1 MKYLIYII
9 IAASLLLLS
18 CDNKPSLQK
27 YFVENQDNPNFISFD
42 LSSSLLNV
50 DKAKLTDKQKK
61 ALESFSKINVLAFKV
76 NKQNRA
82 EYESQ
87 KSELDQVFKDKK
99 YQELI
104 KVGSGKDVASIS
116 FTGNEDHIDEF
127 ILYGNKT
134 ENGFAVLRVLG
145 KDMNP
150 NNLLTML
157 SVLKE
162 SKRALKGYTA
172 RLVSHH

>member
-1 MKYLIYII
+1 MKYLIYLL
-9 IAASLLLLS
+9 IAASLLLIS
-18 CDNKPSLQK
+18 CENKPSLQK
-27 YFVENQDNPNFISFD
+27 YFVENQDKPDFISFD

-50 DKAKLTDKQKK
+50 DNAKLTNKQKK

-76 NKQNRA
+76 NKNNKA
-82 EYESQ
+82 EYQANKE
-87 KSELDQVFKDKK
+87 ELDQVFKDKK
-99 YQELI
+99 YQQLI
-104 KVGSGKDVASIS
+104 KVGSGKNAASLS
-116 FTGNEDHIDEF
+116 FTGSEDHIDEF

-150 NNLLTML
+150 DNLLTML

-162 SKRALKGYTA
+162 SKVNVDQLKPLEA
-172 RLVSHH
+172 ILK

>member
-1 MKYLIYII
+1 MKYLIYLL
-9 IAASLLLLS
+9 IAASLLLIS

-27 YFVENQDNPNFISFD
+27 YFVENQDKPDFISFD

-50 DKAKLTDKQKK
+50 DNAKLTDKQRK

-76 NKQNRA
+76 NDKNKA
-82 EYESQ
+82 EYQAQ
-87 KSELDQVFKDKK
+87 KTELDQVFKDKK
-99 YQELI
+99 YQQLI
-104 KVGSGKDVASIS
+104 KVGSGKNAASLS
-116 FTGNEDHIDEF
+116 FTGSEDHIDEF

-150 NNLLTML
+150 DNLLTML

-162 SKRALKGYTA
+162 SKVNVEQLKPLEA
-172 RLVSHH
+172 ILK